1 MTTFTIDAE
10 NNITAHAGTAERS
23 ELAEGEQQFTS
34 ETELTKLAAAWP
46 GTRLVEIWNSLPGV
60 QEVRKF
66 TSRPVAVRRIWKAIQ
81 TLDPGV
87 APQGAKGAKKKGGR
101 GQKATA
107 KKAAATGTKTEQIIA
122 LLKQPS
128 GATLK
133 ALMAATA
140 WQSHSIRGFIS
151 GQLVKKMGLRVKSFK
166 RDGERVYA
174 VRN

>member
-1 MTTFTIDAE
+1 
-10 NNITAHAGTAERS
+10 
-23 ELAEGEQQFTS
+23 
-34 ETELTKLAAAWP
+34 LTKLATAWP

-87 APQGAKGAKKKGGR
+87 APPGAKGAKKKGGR
-101 GQKATA
+101 GTKATA
-107 KKAAATGTKTEQIIA
+107 KKPAATGTKTEQIIA

-128 GATLK
+128 GATVQ

-174 VRN
+174 IRH